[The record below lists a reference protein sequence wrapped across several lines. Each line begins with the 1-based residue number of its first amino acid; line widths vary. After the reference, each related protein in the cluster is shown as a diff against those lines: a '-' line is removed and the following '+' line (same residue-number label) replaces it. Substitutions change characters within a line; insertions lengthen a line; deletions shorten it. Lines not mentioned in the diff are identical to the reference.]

1 MKRAFFTRNG
11 LAAGRI
17 SARGRHA
24 AALALV
30 SWYLMVPGITAQGE
44 IAANEP
50 VSEWEIA
57 VELPTFSLPDCEELK
72 REIVQHL
79 DPAAV
84 PDKAKEAD
92 WNATRNKLEDDL
104 GNGQLDARQTEQ
116 RVRAGVCV
124 WRSDDFDGFDAF
136 D

>member
-1 MKRAFFTRNG
+1 V
-11 LAAGRI
+11 
-17 SARGRHA
+17 
-24 AALALV
+24 LALV
-30 SWYLMVPGITAQGE
+30 SWYLMAPGITAQGE

-50 VSEWEIA
+50 TSEWEIA
-57 VELPTFSLPDCEELK
+57 VELPTFSKPNCEKLK

-92 WNATRNKLEDDL
+92 WNTTRNNLKDEL
-104 GNGQLDARQTEQ
+104 GNGQLDDRQTQQ

-124 WRSDDFDGFDAF
+124 WRSDDFDGFGASD
-136 D
+136 